1 MSDSV
6 LVRPRLSPE
15 STKTLMRNS
24 LQFDLYLDESGEF
37 VETSNVPQERKA
49 QRFPS
54 QIAG

>member
-1 MSDSV
+1 
-6 LVRPRLSPE
+6 
-15 STKTLMRNS
+15 MRNS